1 MEISKSHDKAAQVGG
16 LLLYYSFWKWYNVAR
31 KDIIMATEKSY
42 GELQADVKKTLE
54 KWSPLIEKCGHL
66 ENLDEKLIFAN
77 ILEKM
82 SQKSQDAKGKD
93 YILEPD
99 ETLNV
104 VNTTGT
110 KRLVVE
116 YDDNGELG
124 VMRQRLDW
132 VND

>member
-1 MEISKSHDKAAQVGG
+1 
-16 LLLYYSFWKWYNVAR
+16 
-31 KDIIMATEKSY
+31 MATEKSY

-54 KWSPLIEKCGHL
+54 KWAPLIEKCGHL
-66 ENLDEKLIFAN
+66 ETLDEKLIFAN

-82 SQKSQDAKGKD
+82 SGQDYVLK
-93 YILEPD
+93 PD
-99 ETLNV
+99 ESLNV

-110 KRLVVE
+110 KRLVVD

-124 VMRQRLDW
+124 VRRQRLDW

>member
-1 MEISKSHDKAAQVGG
+1 MT
-16 LLLYYSFWKWYNVAR
+16 R
-31 KDIIMATEKSY
+31 KDIIMATDKSY
-42 GELQADVKKTLE
+42 GELQAEVKQTLE
-54 KWSPLIEKCGHL
+54 KWAPLIEKCGHL
-66 ENLDEKLIFAN
+66 EDLDEKLMLAN

-82 SQKSQDAKGKD
+82 SKKSSGAKGQD
-93 YILEPD
+93 YVLDPD
-99 ETLNV
+99 ESLNV

-124 VMRQRLDW
+124 VRRQRLDW

>member
-1 MEISKSHDKAAQVGG
+1 
-16 LLLYYSFWKWYNVAR
+16 
-31 KDIIMATEKSY
+31 
-42 GELQADVKKTLE
+42 
-54 KWSPLIEKCGHL
+54 
-66 ENLDEKLIFAN
+66 
-77 ILEKM
+77 M
-82 SQKSQDAKGKD
+82 SQKSQDANGEQD
-93 YILEPD
+93 YVLKPD

>member
-1 MEISKSHDKAAQVGG
+1 
-16 LLLYYSFWKWYNVAR
+16 
-31 KDIIMATEKSY
+31 MATNDKSY
-42 GELQADVKKTLE
+42 GELQEEVRKLLI
-54 KWSPLIEKCGHL
+54 KWQPLMDKCGHL

-77 ILEKM
+77 TLEKL
-82 SQKSQDAKGKD
+82 SQKAQGVIKGKD
-93 YILEPD
+93 YVLDPD

-124 VMRQRLDW
+124 TVRQRLDW

>member
-1 MEISKSHDKAAQVGG
+1 
-16 LLLYYSFWKWYNVAR
+16 
-31 KDIIMATEKSY
+31 MATEKSY

-54 KWSPLIEKCGHL
+54 KWAPLIEKCGHL
-66 ENLDEKLIFAN
+66 ETLDEKLIFAN

-82 SQKSQDAKGKD
+82 SQKSQDANGGQD
-93 YILEPD
+93 YVLKPD
-99 ETLNV
+99 ESLNV

-110 KRLVVE
+110 KRLVVD

-124 VMRQRLDW
+124 VRRQRLDW

>member
-1 MEISKSHDKAAQVGG
+1 
-16 LLLYYSFWKWYNVAR
+16 
-31 KDIIMATEKSY
+31 MATEKSY

-54 KWSPLIEKCGHL
+54 KWAPLIEKCGHL
-66 ENLDEKLIFAN
+66 ETLDEKLIFAN

-82 SQKSQDAKGKD
+82 SQKSQDANGGQD
-93 YILEPD
+93 YVLKPD

-124 VMRQRLDW
+124 VCRQRKDW